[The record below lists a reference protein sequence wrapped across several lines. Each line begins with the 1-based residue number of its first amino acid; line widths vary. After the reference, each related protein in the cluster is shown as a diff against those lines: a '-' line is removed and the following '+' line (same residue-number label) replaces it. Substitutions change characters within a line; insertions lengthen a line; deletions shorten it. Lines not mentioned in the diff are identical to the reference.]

1 MKKLLCCLTVL
12 LLTGCSAQLGYRYAD
27 TLVEWQLDDYVELTD
42 DQQQRVSVTIDELH
56 LWHAQQELPKY
67 RTALAELREKIAAKQ
82 LQYDDIDRTE
92 NQLWQFWANV
102 QNRLLDEVALLQD
115 LSMAQ
120 RRELLNNLQD
130 KIDEQREEQAEDNE
144 SPLLAQIDRV
154 NRREERL
161 KEWTG
166 DVTDEQQ
173 VLIRKW
179 VRERPE
185 GEFWLDYRQRWHDA
199 FADALLQQPPDM
211 AALQALITEPR
222 ALRSAAHKAY
232 TEQRTAV
239 RHKYLWLLYES
250 LTDSQRQKLLKQADE
265 YLQLLDELIADFK

>member
-1 MKKLLCCLTVL
+1 MIM
-12 LLTGCSAQLGYRYAD
+12 
-27 TLVEWQLDDYVELTD
+27 ELTD
-42 DQQQRVSVTIDELH
+42 DQQQRVSVTIDELPLAH
-56 LWHAQQELPKY
+56 PTGAAKIPHCVG
-67 RTALAELREKIAAKQ
+67 RTARKIAAKQ

-102 QNRLLDEVALLQD
+102 QNRLLDEVALPQD

-144 SPLLAQIDRV
+144 SPILAQIDRV

-179 VRERPE
+179 VRERGS
-185 GEFWLDYRQRWHDA
+185 GEFWLDYRQRWHRRLCRCVIAATTGHGRVTGINYRAAGIA
-199 FADALLQQPPDM
+199 F
-211 AALQALITEPR
+211 
-222 ALRSAAHKAY
+222 RSA
-232 TEQRTAV
+232 
-239 RHKYLWLLYES
+239 
-250 LTDSQRQKLLKQADE
+250 
-265 YLQLLDELIADFK
+265 

>member
-1 MKKLLCCLTVL
+1 
-12 LLTGCSAQLGYRYAD
+12 
-27 TLVEWQLDDYVELTD
+27 
-42 DQQQRVSVTIDELH
+42 
-56 LWHAQQELPKY
+56 
-67 RTALAELREKIAAKQ
+67 
-82 LQYDDIDRTE
+82 
-92 NQLWQFWANV
+92 
-102 QNRLLDEVALLQD
+102 
-115 LSMAQ
+115 MAQ

-130 KIDEQREEQAEDNE
+130 KIDEQREEQAEDND
-144 SPLLAQIDRV
+144 SPILAQIDRV

-199 FADALLQQPPDM
+199 FTNALLQQPPDM
-211 AALQALITEPR
+211 QALQALITEPR
-222 ALRSAAHKAY
+222 ELRSAEHKAY

-250 LTDSQRQKLLKQADE
+250 LTDGQRQKLLEQADE